1 MADTKKDT
9 KKVKTDEKAAE
20 TIVDEVT
27 AESADTAE
35 TTTTDVNVTETV
47 DVPEEQ
53 AEAAGE
59 QPKAAAAAKPKP
71 VAKENRRGS
80 KALREENDKLKER
93 CQDAED
99 KYKRLL
105 AECEN
110 IRQRNEKE
118 SSKMYDFGAKDVLG
132 KLLPVVDNF
141 ERAIAAI
148 PEEDKDRPFEAGVDK
163 IYKSLMTSLESIG
176 VTPMNCEG
184 EQFDPAFHNAV
195 MHVEDENYG
204 ENVIVEEM
212 QRGYMYKDQVLRFSM
227 VKVAN

>member
-53 AEAAGE
+53 AEAA
-59 QPKAAAAAKPKP
+59 KPKP
-71 VAKENRRGS
+71 VAKENRRGG

>member
-27 AESADTAE
+27 AESTDTAE

-53 AEAAGE
+53 AET
-59 QPKAAAAAKPKP
+59 AKPKP

>member
-27 AESADTAE
+27 AESTDTAE

-53 AEAAGE
+53 A
-59 QPKAAAAAKPKP
+59 KAAKPKP